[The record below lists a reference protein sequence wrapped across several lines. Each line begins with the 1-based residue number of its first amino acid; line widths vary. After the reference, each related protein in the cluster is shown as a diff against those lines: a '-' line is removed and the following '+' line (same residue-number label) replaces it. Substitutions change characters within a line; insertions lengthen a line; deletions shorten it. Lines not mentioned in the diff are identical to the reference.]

1 MDNKQIVYLVGIG
14 MGNVEN
20 YTKEAIKII
29 STSDILIGA
38 ERMIN
43 SAKKLK
49 KTDIFENKKVFISYK
64 PSEIKD
70 ILSKNE
76 FTQAVVLLSGD
87 TGFYSG
93 AKKLESILFE
103 YDVRVVAGISSVAY
117 FCSKIGQSWDNAE
130 IVSCHGKQVNLI
142 SRILRNEK
150 TFALLDGKESLNKLC
165 EKLVYYNVDVKL
177 YVGINLSYQDERII
191 TGSPKELINIDTG
204 SLVVVFIV
212 NENSIDRICYSI
224 KDEDFI
230 RDKVPMT
237 KRDVRALSISK
248 LGLKNNSIVYDIGA
262 GSGSVSI
269 ETAMQS
275 PDILVYA
282 VEKNELAVE
291 LIEKNKRKF
300 VTDNVVVIH
309 GKAPEAIENLPMPD
323 CVFIG
328 GSTGNIR
335 SIIEKVFE
343 KNSKCNVVVNTVTLD
358 TLSEIVNILKAHKE
372 YKAEITQVQASH
384 SFEVGDY
391 MMMRGD
397 NPVYII
403 NICVMT

>member
-49 KTDIFENKKVFISYK
+49 KTDIFENKKVFILYK
-64 PSEIKD
+64 PNEIKD

-76 FTQAVVLLSGD
+76 FMQATVLLSGD

-130 IVSCHGKQVNLI
+130 IVSSHGKQVNLI

-191 TGSPKELINIDTG
+191 TGSPKELINIDTE

-262 GSGSVSI
+262 GIGSVSI

-300 VTDNVVVIH
+300 VIDNVVVIH

-358 TLSEIVNILKAHKE
+358 TLSEIVNILKVHKE

>member
-49 KTDIFENKKVFISYK
+49 KTDIFENKKVFILYK
-64 PSEIKD
+64 PNEIKD

-76 FTQAVVLLSGD
+76 FMQATVLLSGD

-309 GKAPEAIENLPMPD
+309 GKAPEAIEDLPMPD